1 MDQSA
6 GLKQIASEITA
17 ASVELANSNARARFT
32 EEARFEAL
40 LKSYILDTSDRFAFG
55 GVVNALSTL
64 ARICENYSSLGDD
77 EGERASLAID
87 DFSSTV
93 DFKYPEPRE

>member
-17 ASVELANSNARARFT
+17 TSVELANSNARARFT

-40 LKSYILDTSDRFAFG
+40 LKSYILDTSTRFAFG
-55 GVVNALSTL
+55 GVVNALSSI
-64 ARICENYSSLGDD
+64 ARICENCSSLEGD
-77 EGERASLAID
+77 EWERASIAID
-87 DFSSTV
+87 DFSSSV
-93 DFKYPEPRE
+93 DFKYLEPRE